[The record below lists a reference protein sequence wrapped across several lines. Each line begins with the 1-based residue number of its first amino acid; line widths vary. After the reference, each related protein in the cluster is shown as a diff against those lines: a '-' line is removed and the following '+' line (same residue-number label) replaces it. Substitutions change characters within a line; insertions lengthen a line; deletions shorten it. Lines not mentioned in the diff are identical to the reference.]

1 MPEMDALYFEDF
13 HVGRRFTTRG
23 VTLSESEIVD
33 FALRYDPQPFH
44 IDKIAAAK
52 SQYGGLIASGF
63 HTLCAAFRM
72 VIQQNLFT
80 ECSMGSPGMDEVRW
94 LKPVYPGDTIH
105 AELEVVQAEPSKSRP
120 DRGRVRIAYAV
131 RTQRGDTVMTFTAMQ
146 IFKTRAAADAEAE
159 APAGTPA

>member
-1 MPEMDALYFEDF
+1 MPDPEALYFEDF
-13 HVGRRFTTRG
+13 HVGRRFTTRA
-23 VTLSESEIVD
+23 VTLSEPEIVD

-44 IDKIAAAK
+44 IDKVAAAK

-80 ECSMGSPGMDEVRW
+80 ECSMGSPGMDEMRW

-105 AELEVVQAEPSKSRP
+105 AELEVLHAEPSKSRP
-120 DRGRVRIAYAV
+120 DRGRVRIAYEV
-131 RTQRGDTVMTFTAMQ
+131 KTQNGDTVMTFTAMQ
-146 IFKTRAAADAEAE
+146 IFKTRAGAQAGADAD
-159 APAGTPA
+159 AGTPA